1 MLRIGRKGEAFPLI
15 GRHSRTNKLPT
26 GNCIAAPT
34 NLQQKI
40 AQLHQQ
46 ISNRKLHS
54 RTNKPPTEKLHS
66 RTNKP
71 PTENC
76 TAAPPTSDRKIAQP
90 HQQTPTENRAAHK
103 WATRD
108 GHHSRKLTSG
118 N

>member
-26 GNCIAAPT
+26 ENCIAAAPT

-46 ISNRKLHS
+46 TSNRKLHS
-54 RTNKPPTEKLHS
+54 RTNKL
-66 RTNKP
+66 

-76 TAAPPTSDRKIAQP
+76 TAAPTNSNRK
-90 HQQTPTENRAAHK
+90 
-103 WATRD
+103 
-108 GHHSRKLTSG
+108 SG
-118 N
+118 RPQKGDP